1 MASFEIATFPGV
13 VRFLEHLFI
22 SYQLYTDKALGME
35 GGDETRQPSTN
46 HPVNRNSCGKP
57 INIFAS
63 RHLKPLAESDSVFC
77 ECCMAD
83 MVIECDR

>member
-46 HPVNRNSCGKP
+46 H
-57 INIFAS
+57 
-63 RHLKPLAESDSVFC
+63 L
-77 ECCMAD
+77 
-83 MVIECDR
+83 